1 MKSFKRQ
8 KNIVRIDSKCVQ
20 VNQRGNMKKK
30 GKAKQRILQASFGIG
45 LILFVVLI
53 ELVAVHPSGI
63 YSYTQKGYKEFKI
76 GFSKEKVLKKINK
89 RKTIRT
95 IRVCV
100 PDRVFELKSRRLF
113 EMEADMASS
122 DYWLCPDRTG
132 KNFLFLFKDEILER
146 ILLQRLR
153 FWKKEGSVL
162 FSHCNPDLLNDMDN
176 YLATREKLQVFFDTD
191 SGTKK

>member
-1 MKSFKRQ
+1 
-8 KNIVRIDSKCVQ
+8 
-20 VNQRGNMKKK
+20 MKKK

-63 YSYTQKGYKEFKI
+63 YSYTQQGYKEFKI
-76 GFSKEKVLKKINK
+76 GLSKEKVLKKINK

-95 IRVCV
+95 IRVCD

-113 EMEADMASS
+113 EMEVNLASS

-132 KNFLFLFKDEILER
+132 KNFLFLFRDEILER

-153 FWKKEGSVL
+153 FGKKKEGSIL
-162 FSHCNPDLLNDMDN
+162 FSQCNPEIINDVEK
-176 YLATREKLQVFFDTD
+176 YLTTIEKLKVFYDTD
-191 SGTKK
+191 S